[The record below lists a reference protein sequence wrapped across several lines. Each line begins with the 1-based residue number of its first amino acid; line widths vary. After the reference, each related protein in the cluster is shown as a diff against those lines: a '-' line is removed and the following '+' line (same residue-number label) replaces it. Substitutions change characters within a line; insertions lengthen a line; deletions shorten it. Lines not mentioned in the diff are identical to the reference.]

1 MVVHELRLLVEQ
13 HRPEIFLLETKMVSH
28 KAENLRFSLGFENA
42 YGVSCEGLSGG
53 LVLMWRKGTIIR
65 RKSSNPAAY

>member
-1 MVVHELRLLVEQ
+1 
-13 HRPEIFLLETKMVSH
+13 MVSH

-53 LVLMWRKGTIIR
+53 LVLMWRKGTTIR
-65 RKSSNPAAY
+65 RNSSNPAHIDV